1 MPAPL
6 TTPAPSMLYALLAPL
21 AGVFFTFCFAPWP
34 LGALAVVPLTVLF
47 ALWQYP
53 ARQHPLRDAWLFAL
67 THLGSGLYW
76 VYISLYHFGGA
87 PLPFAILANVLLVLY
102 LALYPLL
109 AAWLMR
115 RLSAPGSWRRTLLIP
130 LLWTGGELVRA
141 YLFTG
146 FPWLAAGYSALHTPL
161 DGLAPIG
168 GVFLV
173 SFVLTLVASLLAR
186 AVVLRRGKPLAF
198 AVALY
203 GAASATSLIEHTTP
217 YGAPFSVALV
227 QGNIEQS
234 TKFDPALMER
244 HLQDY
249 IALALAREEAVVI
262 LPETAFTF
270 MEEQMTRDLQ
280 QLDGYFKTRGQTL
293 VTGIP
298 AGDLKKQLFY
308 NAIITLGDGNGRYY
322 KHHLLPF
329 GEYVPLRSWLTV
341 FEKYVEIP
349 YSNFERGDAK
359 QPPLITGKHRAGASI
374 CYEAAFGRDMRQALP
389 EADYL
394 INISNDAWFKDSI
407 AADQHLQMNQMRSR
421 ELGREMARATNDGIT
436 VLLDA
441 HGRIKAR
448 IPRFVREVLTGEIQ
462 PYQGITPYA
471 RWGNA
476 LVFALLALYAVGLV
490 VMRRRLT

>member
-1 MPAPL
+1 MFY
-6 TTPAPSMLYALLAPL
+6 SLLAPL
-21 AGVFFTFCFAPWP
+21 AGVLFTFCFAPWSF
-34 LGALAVVPLTVLF
+34 GAAALVPLALLF

-53 ARQHPLRDAWLFAL
+53 ARQHPLRDAWLFGFA
-67 THLGSGLYW
+67 HFGSGLYW
-76 VYISLYHFGGA
+76 VYISLFYFGGA
-87 PLPFAILANVLLVLY
+87 PLPFAIVANVLLVLY

-109 AAWLMR
+109 VAWLLR

-130 LLWTGGELVRA
+130 LLWTGGEIARA

-168 GVFLV
+168 GVFLL

-186 AVVLRRGKPLAF
+186 AVVLRQGKPLALAAALY
-198 AVALY
+198 AVAS
-203 GAASATSLIEHTTP
+203 ASSLLQFTTP
-217 YGAPFSVALV
+217 KDEPFSVALV

-234 TKFDPALMER
+234 TKFDPAVMER
-244 HLQDY
+244 NLQDY
-249 IALALAREEAVVI
+249 IALAIAREESVII

-270 MEEQMTRDLQ
+270 MEELMTRDLA
-280 QLDGYFKTRGQTL
+280 QLDAYFKSRGQTL

-298 AGDLKKQLFY
+298 AGEAKKQLFF
-308 NAIITLGDGNGRYY
+308 NAIVTLGEGSGHYY

-329 GEYVPLRSWLTV
+329 GEYVPLRDWLTI
-341 FEKYVEIP
+341 FDKYVEIP
-349 YSNFERGDAK
+349 YSNFARGDAK
-359 QPPLITGKHRAGASI
+359 QLPLLTGKHRAGASI

-441 HGRIKAR
+441 RGRIKAR
-448 IPRFVREVLTGEIQ
+448 IPRFVREVLAGEIQ
-462 PYQGITPYA
+462 PYQGLTPYA
-471 RWGNA
+471 RFGNA
-476 LVFALLALYAVGLV
+476 LLFVLLALYALGLWAGK
-490 VMRRRLT
+490 RCARG

>member
-1 MPAPL
+1 M
-6 TTPAPSMLYALLAPL
+6 
-21 AGVFFTFCFAPWP
+21 
-34 LGALAVVPLTVLF
+34 
-47 ALWQYP
+47 
-53 ARQHPLRDAWLFAL
+53 
-67 THLGSGLYW
+67 
-76 VYISLYHFGGA
+76 
-87 PLPFAILANVLLVLY
+87 PFAILANVLLVLY

-186 AVVLRRGKPLAF
+186 AVVLRRGKPLAL

-203 GAASATSLIEHTTP
+203 GAASATSLMEHTTP
-217 YGAPFSVALV
+217 NGEPFSVALI

-234 TKFDPALMER
+234 TKFDPAMMER

-249 IALALAREEAVVI
+249 IALAIDREEAVII

-270 MEEQMTRDLQ
+270 MEEQMTRDLE

-298 AGDLKKQLFY
+298 AGDLHKQLFY
-308 NAIITLGDGNGRYY
+308 NAIITLGDGKGRYH

-329 GEYVPLRSWLTV
+329 GEYVPLRSWLSI

-349 YSNFERGDAK
+349 YSNFERGEAK
-359 QPPLITGKHRAGASI
+359 QPPLMTGKYRAGASI

-407 AADQHLQMNQMRSR
+407 AADLR
-421 ELGREMARATNDGIT
+421 LAG
-436 VLLDA
+436 V
-441 HGRIKAR
+441 
-448 IPRFVREVLTGEIQ
+448 VRG
-462 PYQGITPYA
+462 GA
-471 RWGNA
+471 GGNA
-476 LVFALLALYAVGLV
+476 QAVGVGRVDSGKIPAPAGRSPQRGRAGEGCENRVATALKTKCKQPLKEKS
-490 VMRRRLT
+490 RTKRDFSGAKRADFYSFSPFFTASTRSP

>member
-1 MPAPL
+1 MFY
-6 TTPAPSMLYALLAPL
+6 SLLAPL
-21 AGVFFTFCFAPWP
+21 AGVLFTFCFAPWSF
-34 LGALAVVPLTVLF
+34 GAAALVPLSVLF

-53 ARQHPLRDAWLFAL
+53 ARQHPLRDAWLFGFA
-67 THLGSGLYW
+67 HFGSGLYW
-76 VYISLYHFGGA
+76 VYISLFYFGGA
-87 PLPFAILANVLLVLY
+87 PLPFAIVANVLLVLY

-109 AAWLMR
+109 VAWLLR

-130 LLWTGGELVRA
+130 LLWTGGEIARA

-168 GVFLV
+168 GVFLL

-186 AVVLRRGKPLAF
+186 AVVLRQGKPLAL
-198 AVALY
+198 AAALY
-203 GAASATSLIEHTTP
+203 LVASASSLLQFTTP
-217 YGAPFSVALV
+217 KDEPFSVALV

-234 TKFDPALMER
+234 TKFDPAVMER
-244 HLQDY
+244 NLQDY
-249 IALALAREEAVVI
+249 IALAIAREESVII

-270 MEEQMTRDLQ
+270 MEELMTRDLA
-280 QLDGYFKTRGQTL
+280 QLDAYFKSRGQTL

-298 AGDLKKQLFY
+298 AGEAKKQLFF
-308 NAIITLGDGNGRYY
+308 NAIVTLGEGSGHYY

-329 GEYVPLRSWLTV
+329 GEYVPLRDWLTI
-341 FEKYVEIP
+341 FDKYVEIP
-349 YSNFERGDAK
+349 YSNFARGDAK
-359 QPPLITGKHRAGASI
+359 QPPLLTGKHRAGASI

-441 HGRIKAR
+441 RGRIKAR
-448 IPRFVREVLTGEIQ
+448 IPRFVREVLAGEIQ
-462 PYQGITPYA
+462 PYQGLTPYA
-471 RWGNA
+471 RFGNA
-476 LVFALLALYAVGLV
+476 LLFVLLALYALGLWAGK
-490 VMRRRLT
+490 RCARG

>member
-1 MPAPL
+1 
-6 TTPAPSMLYALLAPL
+6 MLYSLLAPL
-21 AGVFFTFCFAPWP
+21 AGLLFTFCFAPWP
-34 LGALAVVPLTVLF
+34 FGAAAVVPLAVLF
-47 ALWQYP
+47 ALWQHP
-53 ARQHPLRDAWLFAL
+53 ARQKPLRDAWLFAL
-67 THLGSGLYW
+67 AHLGSGLYW

-87 PLPFAILANVLLVLY
+87 PLPFAILANVLLILY
-102 LALYPLL
+102 LALYTIL
-109 AAWLMR
+109 AAWLMS

-130 LLWTGGELVRA
+130 LLWTGGELARA

-161 DGLAPIG
+161 DGLAPLG
-168 GVFLV
+168 GVFLI
-173 SFVLTLVASLLAR
+173 SLILTLIASLLAR
-186 AVVLRRGKPLAF
+186 AIVLRRGKPLAF
-198 AVALY
+198 AAACY
-203 GAASATSLIEHTTP
+203 AIASATSLMEHTTP
-217 YGAPFSVALV
+217 NGEPFSVALI

-249 IALALAREEAVVI
+249 IALAIDREEAVVI

-270 MEEQMTRDLQ
+270 MEEQMTRDLE
-280 QLDGYFKTRGQTL
+280 QLDGYFKAREQTL

-298 AGDLKKQLFY
+298 AGDLHKQLFY

-329 GEYVPLRSWLTV
+329 GEYVPLRSWLTI

-462 PYQGITPYA
+462 PYQGATPYA
-471 RWGNA
+471 RFGNA
-476 LVFALLALYAVGLV
+476 IIFAFLALYAAGLLL
-490 VMRRRLT
+490 MRKTRDPI